1 MTSWSGMRTALPA
14 APSRSG
20 EGFFRSFLVS
30 PDGLTEELRHSKPDG
45 FSCSGP
51 SARRDVKRLTRKG
64 FHAEMSGQI
73 KLTFC
78 YNGRD
83 TAIRTRV
90 SRRRR

>member
-1 MTSWSGMRTALPA
+1 RC
-14 APSRSG
+14 SRSG
-20 EGFFRSFLVS
+20 PSARRDSHLRCSRSGPS
-30 PDGLTEELRHSKPDG
+30 ARRDSHLRCSR
-45 FSCSGP
+45 SGP